1 MSLATI
7 GMQAHYPIG
16 CRWKP
21 IPKSA
26 PVEAPNPFRVCRM
39 SFAAT
44 HSAGCKS
51 SAMVETKTCPCQSQ
65 GQTSATCYN
74 IKIHKT
80 CHTYIWKVPIVNQ
93 YGQFGGVSPSFRF
106 GKIHVTPWVGHH
118 CKSGSRDIV
127 LPPKSPRQAGFKE
140 IMAVQIQSFQ
150 ILLLLPIDIKNY
162 SKCIILIHKR
172 KQNSIK
178 ISSMIPLKVSFEKK
192 NIARLSPYSK
202 VYPTW
207 EHPDISGMAWLFH

>member
-16 CRWKP
+16 CRWQP

-80 CHTYIWKVPIVNQ
+80 CYTMLYLHLESAYCEPIWDSLEV
-93 YGQFGGVSPSFRF
+93 FHLHSGG
-106 GKIHVTPWVGHH
+106 GKKNTWLRDTFHH

-127 LPPKSPRQAGFKE
+127 LPPSIPEAGRSSGGFPASKKSWTDCF
-140 IMAVQIQSFQ
+140 QIQWQCKFRVFKNYCSCQ
-150 ILLLLPIDIKNY
+150 ILPIYIKND
-162 SKCIILIHKR
+162 SKCFKSSTTKET
-172 KQNSIK
+172 KQ
-178 ISSMIPLKVSFEKK
+178 
-192 NIARLSPYSK
+192 
-202 VYPTW
+202 
-207 EHPDISGMAWLFH
+207 HQD